1 MDPGGKITVVLHR
14 HILHNESIRDYAD
27 SLLAPGQ
34 VGLLSG
40 WGVFTTFRVTEGVLF
55 AWERHWARLKR
66 DAAAFHV
73 PLPENPEA
81 VRRNLLKLID
91 ANQAWDSTL
100 RLAVLRNGG
109 GMWANPRPDRAVDII
124 ALTADSKN
132 WGDGVKLAVQEQAR
146 HAASPFAGTKILSWS
161 MNLTWLE
168 SAQSRGFD
176 EVILFNERGEVAECT
191 SANIF
196 AAKGSQVWTPPLDS
210 GCLPGI
216 TREVVLGEVHIPG
229 IELAEKTL
237 FLKDLEAAD
246 EVFITSTTRNLL
258 PVFEIEGKKLRCT
271 GQTRVPLQKAFSEY
285 VEKYVAEHR
294 GLQVG

>member
-1 MDPGGKITVVLHR
+1 VLHR
-14 HILHNESIRDYAD
+14 HILHNDSIRDFAD
-27 SLLAPGQ
+27 PLLSPGQ
-34 VGLLSG
+34 VGLLAG
-40 WGVFTTFRVTEGVLF
+40 WGVFTTFRVAEGVLF
-55 AWERHWARLKR
+55 AWDRHWSRLTR

-73 PLPENPEA
+73 PLPEDPEA
-81 VRRNLLKLID
+81 LRHKLSKLIE

-100 RLAVLRNGG
+100 RLAIVRNGG
-109 GMWANPRPDRAVDII
+109 GMWANPRPDRAVDVI

-132 WGDGVKLAVQEQAR
+132 WGDGVKLAVQKQAR

-168 SAQSRGFD
+168 TAQRRGFD
-176 EVILFNERGEVAECT
+176 EVILLNERCEVAECT

-196 AAKGSQVWTPPLDS
+196 VAKGNQVSTPPLSS

-216 TREVVLGEVHIPG
+216 TREVVLSEMRVPG
-229 IELAEKTL
+229 VELVERALLLE
-237 FLKDLEAAD
+237 DLENAD

-258 PVFEIEGKKLRCT
+258 PVLEIEGRKLRST
-271 GQTRVPLQKAFSEY
+271 GQTRVPLQEAFSNY

-294 GLQVG
+294 AAPVT